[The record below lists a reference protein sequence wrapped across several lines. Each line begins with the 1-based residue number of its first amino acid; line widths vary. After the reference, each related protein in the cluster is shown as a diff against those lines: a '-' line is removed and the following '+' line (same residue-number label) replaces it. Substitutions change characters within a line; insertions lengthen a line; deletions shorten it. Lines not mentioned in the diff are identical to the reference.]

1 MDFWRSPLNSQT
13 QKRQNNGNHSPN
25 VSRIIMKDLQNRL
38 LEYLGKLVVERNPY
52 YASAGH
58 LFAREYIRSHFAKFG
73 EVVIH
78 EFEVNGNK
86 HQNLILNIAANTPKL
101 RSQIIIGAHYDTVA
115 ACVGADDN
123 GTGVAV
129 LLELA
134 EYFSANPIK
143 YPIQLIAFDM
153 EEYGLN
159 GSVAYAKK
167 LKDEKQ
173 KLRLMISLE
182 MLGYC
187 DRSPNSQHYP
197 AGLDKFYPNTG
208 DFIGL
213 IGSIPTIPDL
223 IHLQHHIKSIV
234 PCEWLP
240 AGWRGLAIPD
250 TRRSDHAPFWDAG
263 YKALMVTDTANMR
276 NPHYHKSSDRL
287 ETLDLEFLTNVCQGL
302 IVGIKALN

>member
-1 MDFWRSPLNSQT
+1 METLQLRLT
-13 QKRQNNGNHSPN
+13 QH
-25 VSRIIMKDLQNRL
+25 LERL
-38 LEYLGKLVVERNPY
+38 VIERNPY

-73 EVVIH
+73 EVITH
-78 EFEVNGNK
+78 DFEVNGNI
-86 HQNLILNIAANTPKL
+86 HQNLILQIESNSAKK
-101 RSQIIIGAHYDTVA
+101 RSPLIIGAHYDTVA
-115 ACVGADDN
+115 GCVGADDN
-123 GTGVAV
+123 GSGVAV

-134 EYFSANPIK
+134 AYFSANPIK

-153 EEYGLN
+153 EEYGLL
-159 GSVAYAKK
+159 GSVAYADK
-167 LKDEKQ
+167 LKQENQ
-173 KLRLMISLE
+173 KIRLMISLE

-187 DRSPNSQHYP
+187 DRTPNSQHYP

-223 IHLQHHIKSIV
+223 IHLQHHMKSV
-234 PCEWLP
+234 VSCEWLP

-287 ETLDLEFLTNVCQGL
+287 ETLDLEFLTQVCRGL
-302 IVGIKALN
+302 IIGVANLS

>member
-1 MDFWRSPLNSQT
+1 MSN
-13 QKRQNNGNHSPN
+13 
-25 VSRIIMKDLQNRL
+25 LQARL
-38 LEYLGKLVVERNPY
+38 LGYLEKLVIERNPY

-73 EVVIH
+73 EVITH
-78 EFEVNGNK
+78 EFDVNGNK
-86 HQNLILNIAANTPKL
+86 HQNLILQIAAKDSKQ
-101 RSQIIIGAHYDTVA
+101 RSPIIIGAHYDTVA

-123 GTGVAV
+123 GSGVAV

-134 EYFSANPIK
+134 EYLSTHPTK
-143 YPIQLIAFDM
+143 YPIQLVAFDM
-153 EEYGLN
+153 EEYGLS
-159 GSVAYAKK
+159 GSRAYAEK
-167 LKDEKQ
+167 LKQEKQ

-187 DRSPNSQHYP
+187 DRTPNSQHYP
-197 AGLDKFYPNTG
+197 AGLGSFYPNTG

-213 IGSIPTIPDL
+213 IGSIPTIPEL
-223 IHLQHHIKSIV
+223 LHFQHHMKPHL

-287 ETLDLEFLTNVCQGL
+287 ETLDLGFLTNVCQGL
-302 IVGIKALN
+302 IGGIANLS

>member
-1 MDFWRSPLNSQT
+1 
-13 QKRQNNGNHSPN
+13 
-25 VSRIIMKDLQNRL
+25 MKKLQDRL
-38 LEYLGKLVVERNPY
+38 LDHLQKIVIERNPY

-73 EVVIH
+73 EVVTH

-86 HQNLILNIAANTPKL
+86 HQNLILNIAANNQEQ
-101 RSQIIIGAHYDTVA
+101 RSPLIIGAHYDTVP

-123 GTGVAV
+123 ASGVAV
-129 LLELA
+129 LLELT
-134 EYFSANPIK
+134 EYFSANPLK
-143 YPIQLIAFDM
+143 YPVQLIAFDM
-153 EEYGLN
+153 EEYGLS
-159 GSVAYAKK
+159 GSHAYANK
-167 LKDEKQ
+167 LKNEKQ

-223 IHLQHHIKSIV
+223 IHLQHHMKSTV

-240 AGWRGLAIPD
+240 AGWRGLVIPD

-302 IVGIKALN
+302 IVGIKALK

>member
-1 MDFWRSPLNSQT
+1 MEPLQLRLT
-13 QKRQNNGNHSPN
+13 QH
-25 VSRIIMKDLQNRL
+25 LERL
-38 LEYLGKLVVERNPY
+38 VIERNPY

-58 LFAREYIRSHFAKFG
+58 LFAREYIRSHFARFG
-73 EVVIH
+73 EVLIH
-78 EFEVNGNK
+78 EFEVNGNI
-86 HQNLILNIAANTPKL
+86 HQNLILQIESNSVKK
-101 RSQIIIGAHYDTVA
+101 RSPLIIGAHYDTVA
-115 ACVGADDN
+115 GCVGADDN
-123 GTGVAV
+123 GSGVAV

-134 EYFSANPIK
+134 AYFSANPIK

-153 EEYGLN
+153 EEYGLL
-159 GSVAYAKK
+159 GSAAYADK
-167 LKDEKQ
+167 LKHENQ
-173 KLRLMISLE
+173 KIRLMISLE

-187 DRSPNSQHYP
+187 DRTPNSQHYP

-223 IHLQHHIKSIV
+223 IHLQYHMKSV
-234 PCEWLP
+234 VSCEWLP

-276 NPHYHKSSDRL
+276 NPHYHKSSDQL
-287 ETLDLEFLTNVCQGL
+287 ETLDLEFLTQVCQGL
-302 IVGIKALN
+302 IEGIETLN

>member
-1 MDFWRSPLNSQT
+1 MMKPLQFRLT
-13 QKRQNNGNHSPN
+13 QH
-25 VSRIIMKDLQNRL
+25 LERL
-38 LEYLGKLVVERNPY
+38 VIERNPY

-73 EVVIH
+73 EVLTH
-78 EFEVNGNK
+78 EFEVNGNI
-86 HQNLILNIAANTPKL
+86 HQNLILQIESNSAKK
-101 RSQIIIGAHYDTVA
+101 RSPLIIGAHYDTVA
-115 ACVGADDN
+115 GCVGADDN
-123 GTGVAV
+123 GSGVAV

-134 EYFSANPIK
+134 AYFSANPIK

-153 EEYGLN
+153 EEYGLL
-159 GSVAYAKK
+159 GSAAYADK
-167 LKDEKQ
+167 LKQENQ
-173 KLRLMISLE
+173 KIRLMISLE

-187 DRSPNSQHYP
+187 DRNPNSQHYP

-223 IHLQHHIKSIV
+223 IHLQHHIKSVV

-263 YKALMVTDTANMR
+263 YKALMITDTANMR

-302 IVGIKALN
+302 IGGITALN

>member
-1 MDFWRSPLNSQT
+1 MMETLQLRLT
-13 QKRQNNGNHSPN
+13 QY
-25 VSRIIMKDLQNRL
+25 LERL
-38 LEYLGKLVVERNPY
+38 VIERNPY

-73 EVVIH
+73 EVITH
-78 EFEVNGNK
+78 DFEVNGNI
-86 HQNLILNIAANTPKL
+86 HQNLILQIESNSAKK
-101 RSQIIIGAHYDTVA
+101 RSPLIIGAHYDTVA
-115 ACVGADDN
+115 GCVGADDN
-123 GTGVAV
+123 GSGVAV

-134 EYFSANPIK
+134 AYFSANPIK

-153 EEYGLN
+153 EEYGLL
-159 GSVAYAKK
+159 GSAAYADK
-167 LKDEKQ
+167 LKQENQ
-173 KLRLMISLE
+173 KIRLMISLE

-187 DRSPNSQHYP
+187 DRTPNSQHYP

-223 IHLQHHIKSIV
+223 IHLQHHMKSVV

-240 AGWRGLAIPD
+240 AGWRGLAIPS
-250 TRRSDHAPFWDAG
+250 TRLSDHAPFWDAG
-263 YKALMVTDTANMR
+263 YKALMITDTAFMR

-287 ETLDLEFLTNVCQGL
+287 ETLDLEFLTQVCQGL
-302 IVGIKALN
+302 IEGIEMLN